1 MVKLKSKEIVV
12 KIRIDEVVQT
22 MVFIDGSF
30 YLEIDNEAHLEE
42 VLNHLVEYWDLH
54 NKVGE

>member
-1 MVKLKSKEIVV
+1 M

-22 MVFIDGSF
+22 MAFIDGSF